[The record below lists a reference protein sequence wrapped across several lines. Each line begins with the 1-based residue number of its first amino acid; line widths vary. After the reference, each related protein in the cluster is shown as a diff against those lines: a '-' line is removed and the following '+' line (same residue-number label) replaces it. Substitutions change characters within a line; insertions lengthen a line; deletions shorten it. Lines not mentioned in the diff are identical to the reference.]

1 MAVPP
6 EILDLVERFHRQ
18 VDAYHSGSYNE
29 TQTRREFIDPFFK
42 ALGWDVDNTS
52 GTPEAYKDVIHE
64 DAIKIG
70 GITKAPDYCFRTSG
84 VRRFFVEAKK
94 PSVNILHD
102 ANPAFQLRR
111 YGWSA
116 KLSVSILT
124 DFEDFIVYDCR
135 VAPIKT
141 DTPDLSRIL
150 VFHFTE
156 YAEKWEEIESLFSKK
171 AVLEGSLDMYAEKLK
186 TQKGIATVDDA
197 FLREIEDWREKL
209 ARNIAVWNPSLSQRD
224 LNFVVQITID
234 RIVFL
239 RICEDRNIETS
250 ARILALTNGSQIY
263 PRLVRLFHEADD
275 RYNSGL
281 FYFKKELGREEIPD
295 ELTPS
300 LYIEDDLLKNII
312 KRLYYPDSPY
322 EFSVIPVEILGQ
334 VYERFLGKIIRVDAN
349 RNVIIDIK
357 PEIRKAGG
365 VYYTPSHIVNLIVSE
380 TVGRL
385 VANKTPQQLRGIN
398 AEKKASRGKKSLKS
412 KRNTSFLT
420 IIDPACG
427 SGSFLLAA
435 YQYLLDWYRDWY
447 VNDGTEKHLDRVY
460 QVQGAGWSLT
470 TTERKSILLNHI
482 YGVDIDPQAVE
493 VTKLSLLLKVL
504 EGETD
509 ESVTRQLRLFNERAL
524 PDLSA
529 NIKCGN
535 SLIAA
540 DFYDIVQAGFINQET
555 QYRINVFD
563 WDVSFAHIM
572 QSGGFDAVIG
582 NPPWISLTGKFGND
596 IYTDEEVAYLTN
608 KFKGNTYMPNI
619 YEYFV
624 AQGLGL
630 VKSDGYYSFIVPD
643 RLGYNAQF
651 IALRERILKKGSVLS
666 LIYKAPFPGIVAD
679 TLIFVICK
687 VLPNPDHTVSVAE
700 YGRQAIQRKQS
711 DFLSDPKHVFEYFE
725 NNQLMGIIEKIAAL
739 SHIAPLSH
747 FCEST
752 SGFGGKSQLIQSEK
766 SSPTQIQVYKGDSI
780 GRYELRKEYWFDFKK
795 SNITG
800 RTTDKAKLG
809 ASPKI
814 LLRKTGNAII
824 ATHDETTTFPEQSL
838 YFLFQQKTDASLK
851 YILGILNS
859 KLLNAYYQARS
870 LTNKKSIAQVK
881 KVDLDLL
888 PIPMVSFSNLLEKE
902 GHDQIVE
909 AVEQILNLQKQ
920 LQIVKTNQDRVVIQR
935 QIDGLEKKI
944 DRLVYKI
951 YQLEESEIKII
962 ETITTR

>member
-1 MAVPP
+1 MAVPSQ
-6 EILDLVERFHRQ
+6 ILDLVERFHRQ
-18 VDAYHSGSYNE
+18 VEAYRSGGYNE

-52 GTPEAYKDVIHE
+52 GTSEAYKDVIHE

-70 GITKAPDYCFRTSG
+70 GITKAPDYCFRTAG

-94 PSVNILHD
+94 PSVNILQD

-116 KLSVSILT
+116 NLPVSILT

-135 VAPIKT
+135 VAPVKT
-141 DTPDLSRIL
+141 DTPDISRML

-156 YAEKWEEIESLFSKK
+156 YADRWEEIESLFSKK
-171 AVLEGSLDMYAEKLK
+171 AVLEGSLDKYAEKLK
-186 TQKGIATVDDA
+186 TQKGIVTVDDA

-209 ARNIAVWNPSLSQRD
+209 ARNIAIWNPSLSQRD

-250 ARILALTNGSQIY
+250 ARILALTNGSEIY
-263 PRLVRLFHEADD
+263 PRLVRLFREADD

-300 LYIEDDLLKNII
+300 LYIEDDLLKKII

-334 VYERFLGKIIRVDAN
+334 VYERFLGKIIHVDAN
-349 RNVIIDIK
+349 RNVIIDVK
-357 PEIRKAGG
+357 PEIRKAEG
-365 VYYTPSHIVNLIVSE
+365 VYYTPSHIVNLIVKE
-380 TVGRL
+380 TIGGL
-385 VANKTPQQLRGIN
+385 VADKTPQQLRGVN
-398 AEKKASRGKKSLKS
+398 SEKKVSKGRKFIKS
-412 KRNTSFLT
+412 KLNTSFLT

-447 VNDGTEKHLDRVY
+447 VNDGVEKYLDRVY

-509 ESVTRQLRLFNERAL
+509 ESVTRQLHLFNERAL

-540 DFYDIVQAGFINQET
+540 NFYDIVQADFINQEI

-563 WDVSFAHIM
+563 WDVSFPYIM

-582 NPPWISLTGKFGND
+582 NPPWISLTGKFGNN
-596 IYTDEEVAYLTN
+596 IYTDEEIKYLID
-608 KFKGNTYMPNI
+608 KFKGNTYMPNV

-624 AQGLGL
+624 AQGLEL

-643 RLGYNAQF
+643 RLGYNSQF
-651 IALRERILKKGSVLS
+651 IALRERILKKSSILS
-666 LIYKAPFPGIVAD
+666 LIYKAPFSGIVAD
-679 TLIFVICK
+679 TLIFVVRK
-687 VLPNPDHTVSVAE
+687 VLPKPDHTVTVAE
-700 YGRQAIQRKQS
+700 YGRQAIHRKQS
-711 DFLSDPKHVFEYFE
+711 DFLDDPKHVFEYFE
-725 NNQLMGIIEKIAAL
+725 DNQLMGVIKKIATL
-739 SHIAPLSH
+739 SYIAPLSH

-752 SGFGGKSQLIQSEK
+752 SGFGGKSQLIQSKK
-766 SSPTQIQVYKGDSI
+766 SSSAQIRTYKGDSI
-780 GRYELRKEYWFDFKK
+780 GRYEIRKEYWFDFKK
-795 SNITG
+795 ENITG

-814 LLRKTGNAII
+814 LLRKTGSTII
-824 ATHDETTTFPEQSL
+824 ATYDETCTFPEQSL

-859 KLLNAYYQARS
+859 TLLNAYYQAKS

-888 PIPMVSFSNLLEKE
+888 PIPVVNFSNPLEKE
-902 GHDQIVE
+902 QHDQMVE
-909 AVEQILNLQKQ
+909 TVEQILNLQKQ
-920 LQIVKTNQDRVVIQR
+920 LQTVKTNQDRVIIQR

-944 DRLVYKI
+944 DSLVYKI
-951 YQLEESEIKII
+951 YQIEESEIKII
-962 ETITTR
+962 